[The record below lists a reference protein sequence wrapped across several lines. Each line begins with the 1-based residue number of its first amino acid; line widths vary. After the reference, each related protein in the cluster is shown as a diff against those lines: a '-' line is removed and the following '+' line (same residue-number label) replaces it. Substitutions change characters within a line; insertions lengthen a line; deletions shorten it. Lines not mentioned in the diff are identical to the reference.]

1 MNPSHAPCR
10 RLLPAGARL
19 VPEGR
24 DDIIPATIIV
34 ASSRIHAET
43 FSSRSLS
50 RNPLRDPTDRTVLA
64 YLPPGYDDG
73 PRRYPTVYLLA
84 GFTKKGASY
93 LNFEAWEEN
102 LQERLDR
109 LIGQGRVR
117 PMIIVLPDAFTRL
130 GGSQYI
136 NSAATGQYQ
145 DYLLELVEWAGQTF
159 RTIPHPSARAV
170 AGKSSGG
177 FGALRLA
184 MDRPGVFGL
193 VADHSG
199 DKYFEM
205 CYGPALPR
213 FLRAS
218 AQRDVE
224 ALFQDPRAALPHD
237 QAFFDILEVLALSAC
252 YTPAPGSRFG
262 FDLPLDLETGEIR
275 EDVWLRWKEHDPLRR
290 VETKGDSLR
299 DLTLLFLD
307 CGSRD
312 EFNIHVGSRLF
323 HRRLGE
329 LGIPHV
335 YEEFDGGHFN
345 TQHRY
350 DVSLT
355 AISRAIEHDI

>member
-1 MNPSHAPCR
+1 
-10 RLLPAGARL
+10 
-19 VPEGR
+19 
-24 DDIIPATIIV
+24 
-34 ASSRIHAET
+34 
-43 FSSRSLS
+43 
-50 RNPLRDPTDRTVLA
+50 VLA

-73 PRRYPTVYLLA
+73 QQRYPAVYLLA

-109 LIGQGRVR
+109 LIGQGDVR
-117 PMIIVLPDAFTRL
+117 PMIVFLPDAFTRL

-136 NSAATGQYQ
+136 NSGATGRYQ
-145 DYLLELVEWAGQTF
+145 DYLLELVEWCDRRF
-159 RTIPHPSARAV
+159 RTIPRPSARAV

-184 MDRPGVFGL
+184 LDRPGVFGL

-213 FLRAS
+213 FLQAS

-224 ALFQDPRAALPHD
+224 ALFRDPWSAHPHD
-237 QAFFDILEVLALSAC
+237 QSFFDILEVLALSAC
-252 YTPAPGSRFG
+252 YSPAPGSRLG

-275 EDVWLRWKEHDPLRR
+275 EEVWQRWSEHDPLRIL
-290 VETKGDSLR
+290 ETKGDSLR
-299 DLTLLFLD
+299 DLALLFLD

-312 EFNIHVGSRLF
+312 EYNIHVGSRLF
-323 HRRLGE
+323 HRRLGL

-335 YEEFDGGHFN
+335 YEEFEAGHFN
-345 TQHRY
+345 IHYRY

-355 AISRAIEHDI
+355 AISRAIEHDA